1 MSLNFATRSP
11 RARGSRRTT
20 VAVLMPVLV
29 ALAACGQSNAG
40 ESAKPTTSNCSA
52 TACTV
57 TYPAKARNNQASAGG
72 PGISVLGVDTKLVE
86 IGQGAALMQIGSSP
100 ATNIEQGKS
109 TTQAGL
115 TATVTTLTS
124 TEAVVAYKKA

>member
-1 MSLNFATRSP
+1 
-11 RARGSRRTT
+11 
-20 VAVLMPVLV
+20 MPVLV

-57 TYPAKARNNQASAGG
+57 SYPAKARNNQASAGG
-72 PGISVLGVDTKLVE
+72 PGISVLGVDTQLVE
-86 IGQGAALMQIGSSP
+86 LGQGAALMRIGSTS
-100 ATNIEQGKS
+100 ANIEQGKS
-109 TTQAGL
+109 ATLAGL
-115 TATVTTLTS
+115 TATVTSLTS